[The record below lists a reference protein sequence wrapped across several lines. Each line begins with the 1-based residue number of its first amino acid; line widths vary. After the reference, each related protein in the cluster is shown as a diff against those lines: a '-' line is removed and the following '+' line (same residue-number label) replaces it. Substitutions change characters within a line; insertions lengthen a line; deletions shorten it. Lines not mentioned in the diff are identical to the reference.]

1 MPTRPHEQPGDP
13 PRGSLYRR
21 TVSRRAMLLSTGGA
35 VAALGTAGCASG
47 SDTAGTAATTPA
59 KPPTD
64 VYFGYV
70 FGRPEITAVAFDVD
84 PPAADGARTL
94 RAYVCDGLGIPV
106 GLALWFTGTVDPAQ
120 TEGLNT
126 VVPLPSASGEETL
139 EIGNFTDYE
148 IRGTF
153 IDSTGGRFRY
163 MSNPAT
169 AGAGIYQVTVTPDL
183 TYSGTSTAGDEL
195 AGKLRDGV
203 LTGTLT
209 TWDGKQ
215 IPLLQEVLA
224 LATPARLAAFGNT
237 GAAREWAANS
247 AVPGEYVAVL
257 SPGGTAAFGRSGNVR
272 KGSPGG
278 DIIGLDKAD

>member
-1 MPTRPHEQPGDP
+1 MPTRPPEPGDP
-13 PRGSLYRR
+13 PPSARPPLYQR

-35 VAALGTAGCASG
+35 VAALGLGGVAGCAS
-47 SDTAGTAATTPA
+47 APA
-59 KPPTD
+59 KPATD

-94 RAYVCDGLGIPV
+94 RAYVCDGLGIPT
-106 GLALWFTGTVDPAQ
+106 GLALWFTGSVNPKQ
-120 TEGLNT
+120 VEGIGT
-126 VVPLPSASGEETL
+126 VVPIKSAGGAETL
-139 EIGNFTDYE
+139 EVGNFAAYE

-153 IDSTGGRFRY
+153 IDATGARQRY
-163 MSNPAT
+163 YANPAT
-169 AGAGIYQVTVTPDL
+169 AGAGIYQVTVTPEL
-183 TYSGTSTAGDEL
+183 TYSGTSTVGDKLEGQL
-195 AGKLRDGV
+195 ADGK

-209 TWDGKQ
+209 TWDGTQ
-215 IPLLQEVLA
+215 IPLLQEVVA
-224 LATPARLAAFGNT
+224 LSTPIRQAAVGNS
-237 GAAREWAANS
+237 GAATQFAANS

-278 DIIGLDKAD
+278 DIIGLDKSD